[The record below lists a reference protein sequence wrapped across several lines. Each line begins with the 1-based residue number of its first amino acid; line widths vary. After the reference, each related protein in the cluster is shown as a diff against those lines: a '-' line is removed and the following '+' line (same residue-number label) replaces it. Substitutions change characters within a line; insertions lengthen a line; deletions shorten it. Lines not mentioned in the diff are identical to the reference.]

1 MRPPLTYSSNLLA
14 ACIAVCLL
22 TACGKPPGGP
32 PPAQGTPTVGVI
44 TVQAQHLALTTQL
57 PGRTS
62 AYLVA
67 QVRPQVAGIIKTR
80 LFKEGT
86 DVKAGQ
92 ALYQIDPATYKATH
106 DSNLAA
112 LAKAQAT
119 LKTARL
125 KADRY
130 KQLLAIQAVSQQDFD
145 DATASLGEDEAQVAS
160 AKADLES
167 SRINLS
173 YARVDAPISG
183 RIGKSSVTPGALV
196 TASQTTE
203 LATVQQ
209 LDPLYVDL
217 SQSSAALLRLKHA
230 MARGELQKSGAN
242 SARVQL
248 LLEDGSAYPHEGT
261 LEFSDVTVD
270 QNTGTITLRAV
281 FPNPEGDLLPGMYV
295 RALLQEAVKEN
306 ALLVPQQAVSRDG
319 AGKPFA
325 YVVDS
330 QKKLQRRVLETDRAV
345 GDQWLVQNGL
355 EPGDQL
361 VVDGQQN
368 AAPGLEVNVTPW
380 SPKPAEGASPAT
392 KPAPAVKATA
402 SN

>member
-1 MRPPLTYSSNLLA
+1 M
-14 ACIAVCLL
+14 
-22 TACGKPPGGP
+22 
-32 PPAQGTPTVGVI
+32 GVI
-44 TVQAQHLALTTQL
+44 TVQPRHLALTTQL

-80 LFKEGT
+80 LFKEGS
-86 DVKAGQ
+86 DVTAGQ

-125 KADRY
+125 KAERY
-130 KQLLAIQAVSQQDFD
+130 KQLLAIQAVSQQDYD
-145 DATASLGEDEAQVAS
+145 DASASLGEDEAQVAS
-160 AKADLES
+160 AKADVES

-173 YARVDAPISG
+173 YARVDSPISG
-183 RIGKSSVTPGALV
+183 RIGKSSVTPGTLV

-217 SQSSAALLRLKHA
+217 SQSSTALLQLKHA

-242 SARVQL
+242 SAKVQL

-281 FPNPEGDLLPGMYV
+281 FPNPDGDLLPGMYV
-295 RALLQEAVKEN
+295 RAILQEAVKEN

-330 QKKLQRRVLETDRAV
+330 EKKLQRRPLQTERAV
-345 GDQWLVQNGL
+345 GDQWLVQAGL

-380 SPKPAEGASPAT
+380 VTKPTDDASHVAP
-392 KPAPAVKATA
+392 PAPAIKATA

>member
-1 MRPPLTYSSNLLA
+1 MRPPMTTPLTL
-14 ACIAVCLL
+14 IAVCIIACLL

-44 TVQAQHLALTTQL
+44 TVQPRHLALTTQL

-67 QVRPQVAGIIKTR
+67 QVRPQVAGIIKAR
-80 LFKEGT
+80 LFKEGS
-86 DVKAGQ
+86 DVRAGQ
-92 ALYQIDPATYKATH
+92 ALYQIDPATYKATYE
-106 DSNLAA
+106 SNLAA

-125 KADRY
+125 KAERY
-130 KQLLAIQAVSQQDFD
+130 KQLLAIQAVSQQDYD
-145 DATASLGEDEAQVAS
+145 DASASLGEDAAQVAS

-173 YARVDAPISG
+173 YARVDSPISG

-217 SQSSAALLRLKHA
+217 SQSSTALLRLKHA

-242 SARVQL
+242 SAKVQL
-248 LLEDGSAYPHEGT
+248 LLEDGSTYPHEGT

-270 QNTGTITLRAV
+270 QNTGTITLRAL
-281 FPNPEGDLLPGMYV
+281 FPNPDGDLLPGMYV
-295 RALLQEAVKEN
+295 RAVLQEAVKDN
-306 ALLVPQQAVSRDG
+306 ALLIPQQAVSRDG

-330 QKKLQRRVLETDRAV
+330 QKKLQRRPLQTERAV
-345 GDQWLVQNGL
+345 GDQWLVQAGL

-380 SPKPAEGASPAT
+380 VPKPADDLPNVA
-392 KPAPAVKATA
+392 KPAPAAKATA

>member
-1 MRPPLTYSSNLLA
+1 MRPPLTYSSLLA
-14 ACIAVCLL
+14 ATCTAVCLL
-22 TACGKPPGGP
+22 TACGQPPGGA
-32 PPAQGTPTVGVI
+32 PPAQGKPTVGVI
-44 TVQAQHLALTTQL
+44 TVQPQHLALTTQL

-80 LFKEGT
+80 LFKEGS
-86 DVKAGQ
+86 DVSAGQ

-125 KADRY
+125 KAERY
-130 KQLLAIQAVSQQDFD
+130 KQLLAVQAVSQQDYD
-145 DATASLGEDEAQVAS
+145 DASASLGEDEAQVAS
-160 AKADLES
+160 AKADVES

-173 YARVDAPISG
+173 YARVDSPISG
-183 RIGKSSVTPGALV
+183 RIGKSSVTPGTLV

-217 SQSSAALLRLKHA
+217 SQSSTALLQLKHA

-242 SARVQL
+242 SAKVQL

-281 FPNPEGDLLPGMYV
+281 FPNPDGDLLPGMYV
-295 RALLQEAVKEN
+295 RAVLQEAVKEN

-330 QKKLQRRVLETDRAV
+330 EKKLQRRPLQTERAV
-345 GDQWLVQNGL
+345 GDQWLVQAGL

-361 VVDGQQN
+361 VVDGQQY

-380 SPKPAEGASPAT
+380 VT
-392 KPAPAVKATA
+392 KSADDSSHVAPPAPAIKATA